1 MRIAVFGG
9 TGRTGR
15 PLVQEALERGHEVV
29 ALVRR
34 AEHDLPGEVEV
45 VRGDAREAGP
55 VAHVVDGA
63 DAVVS
68 VLAIEAGT
76 EATTELSDAT
86 RTIADAMG
94 DEGVRRLVVT
104 ANSTVF
110 TDREVKDP
118 FRVVAEEHR
127 RNVAMLRGTT
137 LAWTVVAPAMLRD
150 GEPGELEVVVDA
162 KATGREMSRR
172 CLASTVLDA
181 IDRDAWIGH
190 VLGVADPP
198 SPRAGA

>member
-1 MRIAVFGG
+1 MRIAIFGA

-15 PLVQEALERGHEVV
+15 PLVDEALERGHDVV

-34 AEHDLPGEVEV
+34 PKHDLPDTVEV
-45 VRGDAREAGP
+45 VRADARESQP
-55 VAHVVDGA
+55 VRHVVDGA
-63 DAVVS
+63 DAVLS
-68 VLAIEAGT
+68 VLAIAAGT
-76 EATTELSDAT
+76 EPTTELSDAT
-86 RTIADAMG
+86 RVIAETMR
-94 DEGVRRLVVT
+94 DEDVRRLVLT

-118 FRVVAEEHR
+118 FRIVAEEHR

-137 LAWTVVAPAMLRD
+137 LDWTVLAPTMLRD
-150 GEPGELEVVVDA
+150 GEPGELEVVVDG
-162 KATGREMSRR
+162 KATAREMSRIG
-172 CLASTVLDA
+172 LASTVLDA

-198 SPRAGA
+198 PDDRS

>member
-1 MRIAVFGG
+1 MRIAVFGA

-15 PLVQEALERGHEVV
+15 PLVDEALERGHEVV

-34 AEHDLPGEVEV
+34 PAHELRDAVEV
-45 VRGDAREAGP
+45 VTGDAREPEP
-55 VAHVVDGA
+55 VRHVVDGA

-76 EATTELSDAT
+76 DPTTELSDAT
-86 RTIADAMG
+86 RVIAEAMR
-94 DEGVRRLVVT
+94 DEGVRRLVIT

-118 FRVVAEEHR
+118 FRIVAEEHR
-127 RNVAMLRGTT
+127 RNVAMVRSTT
-137 LAWTVVAPAMLRD
+137 LDWTVLAPTMLRD
-150 GEPGELEVVVDA
+150 GQTGELEVVIDA
-162 KATGREMSRR
+162 KASGREMSRS

-181 IDRDAWIGH
+181 IDRDAWVGH
-190 VLGVADPP
+190 VLGVADPIP
-198 SPRAGA
+198 PDAS

>member
-1 MRIAVFGG
+1 MRIAIFGA

-15 PLVQEALERGHEVV
+15 PLVDEALERGHDVV

-34 AEHDLPGEVEV
+34 PNHDLPDAVEV
-45 VRGDAREAGP
+45 VGGDARESEP
-55 VAHVVDGA
+55 VRHVVDGA
-63 DAVVS
+63 DAVLS

-76 EATTELSDAT
+76 EPTTELSEAT
-86 RTIADAMG
+86 RVIAEAMR
-94 DEGVRRLVVT
+94 DEDVRRLVIT

-118 FRVVAEEHR
+118 YRIVAEEHR

-137 LAWTVVAPAMLRD
+137 LDWTVLAPTMLRD

-162 KATGREMSRR
+162 KATGREMSRI

-198 SPRAGA
+198 PGDRS